1 MDEAH
6 RTQGGDMGS
15 NLFAAFP
22 GAVKIGF
29 TGTPLITERHK
40 QTTYKRF
47 GPPIDTYKMN
57 ESVADGATVDIL
69 YIGRTS
75 RDQILNKEMFKAE
88 FEDLFRERTEE
99 ERQEIQRRYGT
110 MTAYLESKDRIKKI
124 AWDIV
129 EHYASEVLPNGMKA
143 QVVASSIVAA
153 CRYKY
158 ELDDAIKARI
168 AKEEAKPEG
177 ERDEELLTQLRF
189 LKVCA
194 VVTMMENNEPGYIS
208 SARRQALDLNAKDN
222 FKKDFD
228 YGKPETGIAILCVC
242 DRLLTGL
249 DAPIE
254 QAMYLDKNLHE
265 HDLMQAIARVNRTK
279 VMKSGYVK
287 EHGIVVD
294 YFGVA
299 SHLQEALAIYTETD
313 EKELAS
319 FGEYFKGLEKEV
331 PVLESRFRRV
341 LQLFRDHGIKR
352 IEQFVN
358 QKMAD
363 EEEEWE
369 LAEDCVALGADIK
382 FRAQFDTYI
391 KAFFDS
397 LDLLFNASLAK
408 EYYVPAKR
416 LAYLMMRMRDRYRDE
431 TLDLKWAGAKVR
443 KLIDKYLE
451 SKGIDPRIA
460 PVMLLSDDFP
470 KALDAHNK
478 SGKAKASEMEHAIRY
493 HIKVN
498 MDKDPALFTV
508 FSERLQRILD
518 AHKEHWD
525 LLVLELSKL
534 RDDIGKGR
542 KDETSIVALSVVP
555 FFDLLLMEA
564 AIDKVDAEAMTRTGR
579 ISELLYA
586 RLREFILIPNCWQK
600 PSELRQLESDLRDE
614 LDYCGMDALKAKA
627 AKLTADLVNLAQKRE
642 SEMRGA

>member
-1 MDEAH
+1 
-6 RTQGGDMGS
+6 
-15 NLFAAFP
+15 
-22 GAVKIGF
+22 
-29 TGTPLITERHK
+29 
-40 QTTYKRF
+40 
-47 GPPIDTYKMN
+47 
-57 ESVADGATVDIL
+57 
-69 YIGRTS
+69 
-75 RDQILNKEMFKAE
+75 
-88 FEDLFRERTEE
+88 
-99 ERQEIQRRYGT
+99 
-110 MTAYLESKDRIKKI
+110 
-124 AWDIV
+124 
-129 EHYASEVLPNGMKA
+129 
-143 QVVASSIVAA
+143 
-153 CRYKY
+153 
-158 ELDDAIKARI
+158 
-168 AKEEAKPEG
+168 
-177 ERDEELLTQLRF
+177 
-189 LKVCA
+189 
-194 VVTMMENNEPGYIS
+194 MMENNEPGYIS

-228 YGKPETGIAILCVC
+228 YDKPETGIAILCVC
-242 DRLLTGL
+242 DRLLTGF

-254 QAMYLDKNLHE
+254 QAMYLDKNLRE

-299 SHLQEALAIYTETD
+299 SHLKEALAIYTETD

-319 FGEYFKGLEKEV
+319 FSEYFKGLEKEV

-341 LQLFRDHGIKR
+341 LQLFQDHGIKR

-358 QKMAD
+358 QEMAD
-363 EEEEWE
+363 EREEWE
-369 LAEDCVALGADIK
+369 FAEDCVALGADIK

-416 LAYLMMRMRDRYRDE
+416 LAYLMMRMRDRYKDE

-460 PVMLLSDDFP
+460 PAMLLSEDFP
-470 KALDAHNK
+470 KVLDAHNK

-542 KDETSIVALSVVP
+542 RDETSIVAPSIVP

-564 AIDKVDAEAMTRTGR
+564 AIDKADGDAMAKTGR
-579 ISELLYA
+579 ISELVDA
-586 RLREFILIPNCWQK
+586 RLREFFQIPNCWQK

-627 AKLTADLVNLAQKRE
+627 AKLTADLISLAQKRE
-642 SEMRGA
+642 SEMHGA

>member
-1 MDEAH
+1 
-6 RTQGGDMGS
+6 
-15 NLFAAFP
+15 
-22 GAVKIGF
+22 
-29 TGTPLITERHK
+29 
-40 QTTYKRF
+40 
-47 GPPIDTYKMN
+47 MN